1 MKYKSIPLIAVAAL
15 SLVLPS
21 AALAQTVDGS
31 TLFNPNIDLSTGAQN
46 GFVGYAGGI
55 FLTSYN
61 YYPQVNYLGYYDN
74 GGDGLANSHVVSLW
88 DASAGNTLLAT
99 VTVPA
104 GTSAPLVN
112 GFRWVQLPST
122 VGLTYNNYYIID
134 AQVDNVDTWGDL
146 ITGGG
151 QVTFSGQYANLDSGY
166 EFSRAG
172 RYGNISDGAPPNQ
185 AGGSDAIYPAANLGY
200 NVIPVPEPATLSLM
214 GIGMAAVFGFMRKQ
228 KR

>member
-1 MKYKSIPLIAVAAL
+1 MKSKSIPIIAAAAL
-15 SLVLPS
+15 ALVLPS
-21 AALAQTVDGS
+21 AAVAQTVDGS
-31 TLFNPNIDLSTGAQN
+31 TLFTPNIDLSTGTQN
-46 GFVGYAGGI
+46 GYMGYIGGI

-61 YYPQVNYLGYYDN
+61 YYPQVNFLGYYDN

-88 DASAGNTLLAT
+88 DNSAGNTLLAS

-104 GTSAPLVN
+104 GTAAPLVD

-122 VGLTYNNYYIID
+122 VNLTYNNWYIID

-146 ITGGG
+146 ITGDE
-151 QVTFSGQYANLDSGY
+151 QVTFSGQYANLDGGY

-172 RYGNISDGAPPNQ
+172 RYDSSEPPANQ

-200 NVIPVPEPATLSLM
+200 NVIPVPEPATLSIM
-214 GIGMAAVFGFMRKQ
+214 GIGMAAIFGFMRKQ
-228 KR
+228 RR